1 MLGSVESPGDTR
13 RDADTLD
20 DPKLGQLVQLQM
32 AESFPWAN
40 HGDICAQP
48 LHAWDIISKP
58 SYSFFGGLAL
68 ELPCLSLLELGR
80 PLAWCAGTSW
90 SISGVEG
97 GGWGLTHRWA
107 VSGGHAPLSDPSVWL
122 LG

>member
-1 MLGSVESPGDTR
+1 MLGSVESPGDTS

-20 DPKLGQLVQLQM
+20 DPELGQLVQFQM

-48 LHAWDIISKP
+48 LHAWDVISKP

-68 ELPCLSLLELGR
+68 ELPCLSLLELGG
-80 PLAWCAGTSW
+80 PLARCGGAGW
-90 SISGVEG
+90 SIPGVEVG
-97 GGWGLTHRWA
+97 GRGLAHRWA
-107 VSGGHAPLSDPSVWL
+107 VGSWHGPLSDPSVWL